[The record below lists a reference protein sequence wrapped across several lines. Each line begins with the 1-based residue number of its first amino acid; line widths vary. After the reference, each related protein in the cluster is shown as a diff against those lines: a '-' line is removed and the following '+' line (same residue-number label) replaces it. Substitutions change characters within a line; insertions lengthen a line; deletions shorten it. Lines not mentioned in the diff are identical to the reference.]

1 MALSALLDWT
11 LPTGSQEENGCSSRA
26 LSWLLG
32 TLVQSALESKYVT
45 LFALCEAVMQHVA

>member
-45 LFALCEAVMQHVA
+45 LFALCEAVMQHMA

>member
-1 MALSALLDWT
+1 MAAAPGLCLGFW
-11 LPTGSQEENGCSSRA
+11 
-26 LSWLLG
+26 G